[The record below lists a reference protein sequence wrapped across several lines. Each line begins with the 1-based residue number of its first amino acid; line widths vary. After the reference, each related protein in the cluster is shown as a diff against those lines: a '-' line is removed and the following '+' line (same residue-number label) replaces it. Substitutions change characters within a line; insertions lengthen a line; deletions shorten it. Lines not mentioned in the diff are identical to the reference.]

1 MRRAYSGLR
10 RWFPVPTQAV
20 GTIIAI
26 CVAVHVLVLILV
38 YRFPYAAQL
47 VLQNGALIPATVIL
61 KPWTILTMAFLHDIN
76 SIMHIV
82 FNMIALASIGPWL
95 EKVIGTRRFYWLYLI
110 STVCG
115 SVLFC
120 LWQWVVGDPTTPAI
134 GASGAIMGIVVGF
147 GFVFPEVELRV
158 MMVAPLKAKNIV
170 WAAIAVDAVM
180 YVLDVPIAFAVHG
193 GGMIGA
199 WLFFRRPWN
208 RKYREWIILRISN
221 KIKWLKA
228 RRRLRRINSQWQ
240 GSDKKSWD
248 A

>member
-1 MRRAYSGLR
+1 MRRTYSGLR
-10 RWFPVPTQAV
+10 RWFPIPTRAV
-20 GTIIAI
+20 GTIIAM

-38 YRFPYAAQL
+38 YRFPAAAQL
-47 VLQNGALIPATVIL
+47 VLQNGALIPGYVL
-61 KPWTILTMAFLHDIN
+61 HKPWTILTMAFLHDIN

-95 EKVIGTRRFYWLYLI
+95 ERVIGSRRFYLLYLI
-110 STVCG
+110 SGVCG

-120 LWQWVVGDPTTPAI
+120 VWQWVAGDPMVPAI
-134 GASGAIMGIVVGF
+134 GASGAIMGVVVAF

-180 YVLDVPIAFAVHG
+180 FALDVPIAYAVHA

-199 WLFFRRPWN
+199 WLYFRRPWN
-208 RKYREWIILRISN
+208 RKYRTWLKLRISN

-228 RRRLRRINSQWQ
+228 RHRLRRINSQWQ
-240 GSDKKSWD
+240 ESDKKSWD